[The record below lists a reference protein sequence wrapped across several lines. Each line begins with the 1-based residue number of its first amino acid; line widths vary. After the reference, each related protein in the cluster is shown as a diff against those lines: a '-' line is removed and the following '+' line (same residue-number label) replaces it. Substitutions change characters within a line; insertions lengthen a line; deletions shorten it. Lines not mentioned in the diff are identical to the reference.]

1 MLFPRG
7 FQEFSH
13 SLLHFFNCS
22 LRGAAT
28 GGSHW
33 AWQQWV
39 LWEWPDEGWPT
50 EVPMERER
58 VEDPLGEQD
67 PLV

>member
-7 FQEFSH
+7 FQEF
-13 SLLHFFNCS
+13 
-22 LRGAAT
+22 LRGIAT

-39 LWEWPDEGWPT
+39 LWEWPDEGWFT
-50 EVPMERER
+50 EVPIEK
-58 VEDPLGEQD
+58 VEDPLGEKN
-67 PLV
+67 PLF